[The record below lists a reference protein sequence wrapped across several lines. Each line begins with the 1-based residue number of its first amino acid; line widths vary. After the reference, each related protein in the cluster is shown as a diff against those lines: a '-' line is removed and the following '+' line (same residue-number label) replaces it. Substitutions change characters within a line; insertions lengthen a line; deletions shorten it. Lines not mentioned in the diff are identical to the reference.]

1 MTIIVEARAS
11 SLSQGCSKPV
21 QETCGGASS
30 HRMELCGGPGR
41 NVWVLYIQGCVP
53 RCAFPWNFAS
63 LGQVCVSERY
73 TFLPLCPLLDLHPC
87 PSIPTSVKVC
97 GCLSL
102 RPYLRVF

>member
-21 QETCGGASS
+21 QGTCRGASS

-63 LGQVCVSERY
+63 LGQVCVNVTPSCLSVPCWICILVPPY
-73 TFLPLCPLLDLHPC
+73 LPL
-87 PSIPTSVKVC
+87 
-97 GCLSL
+97 
-102 RPYLRVF
+102 